1 LYVAMTRGRQENHA
15 YVAID
20 RPDEDHSHAH
30 PGDNPDATARSVLF
44 GVLQHVGAEPS
55 AHQAI
60 VSEQNRWGSIGQL
73 AAEYETIAQEAQ
85 ADRWHSLLADSGL
98 TGMQVEDV
106 LASDAYGALSAE
118 LRNAEANHHQLDQL
132 LPRLVS
138 VRGFEDAGD
147 IASVLHARLARA
159 TMRPAGSGRTRKPP
173 RLIAGLIPEAQNITD
188 PDMRQALTE
197 RQTLIEQ
204 RAATLLDTA
213 ITAGEPWTARLNHKP
228 DEPRKQTAWL
238 TAARTIAAYRDRYQ
252 ITDNQHPLGP
262 KPENGTVKQ
271 KIDAARALAALDRAR
286 QLSCGRES
294 KPQWSASR
302 QSVSRSL

>member
-1 LYVAMTRGRQENHA
+1 MTRGRQENHA

-55 AHQAI
+55 AHQALTT
-60 VSEQNRWGSIGQL
+60 EQDRWGSIGQL

-85 ADRWHSLLADSGL
+85 HDRWHSLLATSGL
-98 TGMQVEDV
+98 TGEQVEDI
-106 LASDAYGALSAE
+106 LSSDAYGALSAE

-138 VRGFEDAGD
+138 VRGFEDADD

-159 TMRPAGSGRTRKPP
+159 TSRPAGSGRTRRPP
-173 RLIAGLIPEAQNITD
+173 RLIVGLIPIADGPMNPQ
-188 PDMRQALTE
+188 MRQALTE

-204 RAATLLDTA
+204 RATTLLDEA
-213 ITAGEPWTARLNHKP
+213 IVNREPWTTQLGPKP
-228 DEPRKQTAWL
+228 DDPRKQAAWHR
-238 TAARTIAAYRDRYQ
+238 AAIVVTAYRDRYQ
-252 ITDNQHPLGP
+252 ITDGHDPLGP
-262 KPENGTVKQ
+262 GSADNSVRQ
-271 KIDAARALAALDRAR
+271 KIDMTRAR
-286 QLSCGRES
+286 TALNGVQAIKNAES
-294 KPQWSASR
+294 FKYIRPDATAR
-302 QSVSRSL
+302 QEPNL